1 MEFNTEQ
8 QNAIETNSRNV
19 LVLAGAGTGKTR
31 TIIGRAK
38 HLLRTGT
45 PPGRLAIMTF
55 TRRAASEIAHR
66 LSGAAGNASSGVFAG
81 TFHRFCLRIMSSRRK
96 WFGFE
101 DLTVMDRDDQLQMM
115 RIVRGSVVGKAKTVP
130 QAAELLSRYSFA
142 RNTNQSPA
150 AYLEKFTDH
159 TPTEIEVIEK
169 IFKAYRKRKRTAGYF
184 DYDDILHR
192 FARVLHDD
200 ETVRAKVSSDYD
212 HILVDEMQDTNPLQW
227 LILESL
233 ASHANLFCVGDDAQS
248 IYAFRGAD
256 FRNVHSFSSRLE
268 DAVTLKLEQNYR
280 STQPILDVANW
291 LLDRSELDYNKRL
304 RSNRPGGQRPTL
316 LDFDSA
322 FDEARWVVDSVEA
335 RYREGFRW
343 ESNMILCRTAASS
356 RPIEAQLIEKKIPYR
371 FVGGIG
377 LLQTAH
383 VRDILAPLR
392 LIINYRD
399 ELAWIRYLTHWPR
412 IGEVTATRVLTEAVG
427 AKSSV
432 DALAIAREKLPNR
445 PEIFEL
451 LDSIADGDIS
461 PSVAIERA
469 AEGLEPLLASK
480 YDDWEKRQKD
490 FGLLMELAKRHRTL
504 SGFVETYTL
513 DPVAATEVEE
523 EDDLLTLITVHSA
536 KGTEADV
543 CFVVAAHSS
552 NYPHSRSQ
560 GDDEAVEEER
570 RVLYVAL
577 TRAREE
583 LVISRSPP
591 SHQSYRRSWGVIDS
605 DEYFLERVP
614 SKLVDATFVT
624 TYGQRSFYD
633 DDEDDVIG

>member
-8 QNAIETNSRNV
+8 KAAIETTCRNV

-31 TIIGRAK
+31 TIIGRAR
-38 HLLRTGT
+38 HLLMSGA
-45 PPGRLAIMTF
+45 PSGRLAILTF
-55 TRRAASEIAHR
+55 TRRAASEIEHR
-66 LSGAAGNASSGVFAG
+66 LAGPAGNAASGIFAG
-81 TFHRFCLRIMSSRRK
+81 TFHRFCLGIMSSRRN

-115 RIVRGSVVGKAKTVP
+115 RIVRSGVVNKSKTVP

-150 AYLEKFTDH
+150 EYLERFTDH
-159 TPTEIEVIEK
+159 TPSEIKVMAK
-169 IFKAYRKRKRTAGYF
+169 IFKAYRARKQAGGYF

-192 FARVLHDD
+192 FAKVLHEDKV
-200 ETVRAKVSSDYD
+200 VREKVSSAYD
-212 HILVDEMQDTNPLQW
+212 HVLVDEMQDTNPLQW

-233 ASHANLFCVGDDAQS
+233 ASRANLFCVGDDAQS

-256 FRNVHSFSSRLE
+256 FQNVHSFSSRLE
-268 DAVTLKLEQNYR
+268 GAVTLKLEQNYR
-280 STQPILDVANW
+280 STQPILDLANW
-291 LLDRSELDYNKRL
+291 LLERSQLEYNKRL
-304 RSNRPGGQRPTL
+304 QSVRPGGQRPVL
-316 LDFDSA
+316 IDFDNA
-322 FDEARWVVDSVEA
+322 FDEARWVVDSVEG
-335 RYREGFRW
+335 RHREGFRW

-383 VRDILAPLR
+383 VRDVLAPLR
-392 LIINYRD
+392 LVINYRD

-412 IGEVTATRVLTEAVG
+412 IGEVTATRVLSEAVA
-427 AKSSV
+427 AKSSAEAF
-432 DALAIAREKLPNR
+432 ALAREKLPSR

-451 LDSIADGDIS
+451 LDAIGKEGIA
-461 PSVAIERA
+461 PSTAIERA
-469 AEGLEPLLASK
+469 ADGLEPLLASK
-480 YDDWEKRQKD
+480 YDEWEKRQKD
-490 FGLLMELAKRHRTL
+490 IALLMELAKRHRSL
-504 SGFVETYTL
+504 RGFVETYTL
-513 DPVAATEVEE
+513 DPVSASELED
-523 EDDLLTLITVHSA
+523 EDDVLTLITVHSA

-543 CFVVAAHSS
+543 CYVVAAHES

-560 GDDEAVEEER
+560 GDEDAVEEER

-583 LVISRSPP
+583 LVITRSPP
-591 SHQSYRRSWGVIDS
+591 SHQSFRRRWGVINAT
-605 DEYFLERVP
+605 EYFLERVP
-614 SKLVDATFVT
+614 GKLVDAKFTS
-624 TYGQRSFYD
+624 TYQPNKFYD
-633 DDEDDVIG
+633 DDVIG